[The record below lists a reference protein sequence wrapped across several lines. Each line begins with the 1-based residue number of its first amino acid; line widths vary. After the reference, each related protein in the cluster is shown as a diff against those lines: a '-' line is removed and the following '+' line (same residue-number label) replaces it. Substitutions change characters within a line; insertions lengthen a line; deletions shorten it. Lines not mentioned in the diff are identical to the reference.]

1 MVEFRKP
8 KFSFDDDSS
17 DRLTGSDD
25 NSKENVDSIVDGS
38 SNNHKFR
45 PIKLP
50 GSFVNDSGSVSEK
63 DSDVVVSS
71 ESSDNSSSSVSGS
84 FNPLLD
90 EDDENINNGNEDKD
104 RVSDNSD
111 STLNASFNDFVADDS
126 FDESNDTVDDS
137 WDSFDSEFFEDFI
150 GEDDSSV
157 SDDFD
162 NVDSVN
168 VNSSYV
174 GKSSGRDF
182 VINTDAVS
190 RGVQDRESFVGEDDS
205 DDEGEAFVGFNKIDK
220 GSEDSLS
227 SSVPVSS
234 SVGDSFNPLLD
245 EEDEVVPV
253 IGSGKKDS
261 VGDTIV
267 DSDDKISGA
276 RGAVVEGT
284 EFESL
289 LSDGDAE
296 RLGVFQESK
305 VAGRERSRAVNEK
318 LKKERERKDGAKRG
332 PRAID
337 SDFKRKP
344 VREVIVGD
352 DGVLSSDN
360 DSLVDEFGNSLSNDS
375 GSDSLGGSEISD
387 GVGSVGVD
395 SSAKSSVVD
404 GGSRERY
411 RYLSSDGRVNV
422 AELEFFKNLGGSRS
436 AVLGDDSLVSSL
448 RGGSDGLGESES
460 ERKSRVVLY
469 EQALRGKD
477 GLKRGSRSSFNSK
490 DRETLQF
497 LAMFRYATDAQLARM
512 FSCSVQTSY
521 NRLKKLRS
529 VGLVIDR
536 KIYGARPIWF
546 LTEPGLLLSGFD
558 LPRVTESKLTFS
570 MFPHQFTVNNT
581 AANLWGANVNV
592 LNLPDFPSRNRV
604 NDKGEKVF
612 GEELASELEIQSA
625 FGKIKM
631 FDKSDVYRPELMAE
645 IDKQFKAWERAGGS
659 EFGVSPEQVLGNEYM
674 WALMPPFN
682 IRLAYHVPDLIV
694 KRPRNAD
701 GSPESI
707 AVEIEINNKS
717 SQSYEKTLRA
727 YRDDNRLYKKV
738 VWVCKNV
745 GPARK
750 LEQVAK
756 EIGLWQEGRIDIVPV
771 ITENGVFKERDLWM
785 I

>member
-17 DRLTGSDD
+17 DRLIDSNN
-25 NSKENVDSIVDGS
+25 NSKEDTDSIVDGS

-63 DSDVVVSS
+63 DSDVFVSS

-90 EDDENINNGNEDKD
+90 EEDESINENESS
-104 RVSDNSD
+104 VSNNSD
-111 STLNASFNDFVADDS
+111 STLNVSFNDFVDDS

-150 GEDDSSV
+150 GEDGGSV
-157 SDDFD
+157 SDD
-162 NVDSVN
+162 VDSVN
-168 VNSSYV
+168 VNYSSV

-182 VINTDAVS
+182 VINTNAVS

-205 DDEGEAFVGFNKIDK
+205 DNEGEAFVGFNKIDEC
-220 GSEDSLS
+220 SEDSLS
-227 SSVPVSS
+227 TPVPLSSVVS
-234 SVGDSFNPLLD
+234 DSFNPLLD
-245 EEDEVVPV
+245 EEDEIVPV
-253 IGSGKKDS
+253 VGSGEKDS
-261 VGDTIV
+261 VGDAIV

-296 RLGVFQESK
+296 RLSVFQESK
-305 VAGRERSRAVNEK
+305 VAGREKSRAVNEK
-318 LKKERERKDGAKRG
+318 LKKERERKNGAKRG

-375 GSDSLGGSEISD
+375 GSDSLGVSEISD

>member
-17 DRLTGSDD
+17 DHLIDSNN
-25 NSKENVDSIVDGS
+25 NSKEDTDSIVDGS

-90 EDDENINNGNEDKD
+90 EEDENINENESS
-104 RVSDNSD
+104 VSNNSD
-111 STLNASFNDFVADDS
+111 STLNVSFNDFVDDS

-150 GEDDSSV
+150 GEDGGSV
-157 SDDFD
+157 SDD
-162 NVDSVN
+162 VDSVN
-168 VNSSYV
+168 VNYSSV

-205 DDEGEAFVGFNKIDK
+205 DDEGEAFVGFNKIDE

-227 SSVPVSS
+227 TPVPLSSVVS
-234 SVGDSFNPLLD
+234 DSFNPLLD
-245 EEDEVVPV
+245 EEDEIVPV
-253 IGSGKKDS
+253 IGSGEKDS

-296 RLGVFQESK
+296 RLSVFQESK
-305 VAGRERSRAVNEK
+305 VAGREKSRAVNEK
-318 LKKERERKDGAKRG
+318 LKKERERKNGAKRG

-375 GSDSLGGSEISD
+375 GSDSLGVSEISD

-395 SSAKSSVVD
+395 SSAKSSVV

-460 ERKSRVVLY
+460 ERKARVVLY

>member
-17 DRLTGSDD
+17 DHLIDSNN
-25 NSKENVDSIVDGS
+25 NSKEDTDSIVDGN

-90 EDDENINNGNEDKD
+90 EEDENINENESS
-104 RVSDNSD
+104 VSNNSD
-111 STLNASFNDFVADDS
+111 STLNVSFNDFVDDS

-150 GEDDSSV
+150 GEDGGSV
-157 SDDFD
+157 SDD
-162 NVDSVN
+162 VDSVN
-168 VNSSYV
+168 VNYSSV

-205 DDEGEAFVGFNKIDK
+205 DDEGEAFVGFNKIDE

-227 SSVPVSS
+227 TPVPLSSVVS
-234 SVGDSFNPLLD
+234 DSFNPLLD
-245 EEDEVVPV
+245 EEDEIVPV
-253 IGSGKKDS
+253 IGSGEKDS

-267 DSDDKISGA
+267 DSDGKISGA

-296 RLGVFQESK
+296 RLSVFQESK
-305 VAGRERSRAVNEK
+305 VAGREKSRAVNEK
-318 LKKERERKDGAKRG
+318 LKKERERKNGAKRG

-375 GSDSLGGSEISD
+375 GSDSLGVSEISD

-395 SSAKSSVVD
+395 SSAKSSVV

-460 ERKSRVVLY
+460 ERKARVVLY

>member
-25 NSKENVDSIVDGS
+25 NSKENVDSVVDGNS
-38 SNNHKFR
+38 GNHKFR

-111 STLNASFNDFVADDS
+111 STLNASFNDFVDDS

-205 DDEGEAFVGFNKIDK
+205 EGEGEAFVGFNKIDK

-227 SSVPVSS
+227 NSVPVSS

-261 VGDTIV
+261 VGDAIV

-289 LSDGDAE
+289 LSDDDAE
-296 RLGVFQESK
+296 RLSVFQESK
-305 VAGRERSRAVNEK
+305 VAGREKSRAVNEK
-318 LKKERERKDGAKRG
+318 LKKERERKNGAKRG

-375 GSDSLGGSEISD
+375 GSDSLGVSEISD

-395 SSAKSSVVD
+395 SSAKSSVV

-460 ERKSRVVLY
+460 ERKARVVLY

>member
-17 DRLTGSDD
+17 DHLIDSNN
-25 NSKENVDSIVDGS
+25 NSKEDTDSIVDGS

-90 EDDENINNGNEDKD
+90 EEDENINENESS
-104 RVSDNSD
+104 VSHNSD
-111 STLNASFNDFVADDS
+111 STLNVSFNDFVDDS

-150 GEDDSSV
+150 GEDGGSV
-157 SDDFD
+157 SDD
-162 NVDSVN
+162 VDSVN
-168 VNSSYV
+168 VNYSSV

-205 DDEGEAFVGFNKIDK
+205 DDEGEAFVGFNKIDE

-227 SSVPVSS
+227 TPVPLSSVVS
-234 SVGDSFNPLLD
+234 DSFNPLLD
-245 EEDEVVPV
+245 EEDEIVPV

-296 RLGVFQESK
+296 RLSVFQESK
-305 VAGRERSRAVNEK
+305 VAGREKSRAVNEK
-318 LKKERERKDGAKRG
+318 LKKERERKNGAKRG

-375 GSDSLGGSEISD
+375 GSDSLGVSEISD

-395 SSAKSSVVD
+395 SSAKSSVV

-460 ERKSRVVLY
+460 ERKARVVLY

>member
-17 DRLTGSDD
+17 DRLIDSNN
-25 NSKENVDSIVDGS
+25 NSKEDTDSIVDGN

-90 EDDENINNGNEDKD
+90 EEDENINENESS
-104 RVSDNSD
+104 VSHNSD
-111 STLNASFNDFVADDS
+111 STLNVSFNDFVDDDS

-150 GEDDSSV
+150 GEDGGSV
-157 SDDFD
+157 SDD
-162 NVDSVN
+162 VDSVN
-168 VNSSYV
+168 VNYSSV

-205 DDEGEAFVGFNKIDK
+205 DDEGEAFVGFNKIDE

-227 SSVPVSS
+227 TPVPLSSVVS
-234 SVGDSFNPLLD
+234 DSFNPLLD
-245 EEDEVVPV
+245 EEDEIVPV

-296 RLGVFQESK
+296 RLSVFQESK
-305 VAGRERSRAVNEK
+305 VAGREKSRAVNEK
-318 LKKERERKDGAKRG
+318 LKKERERKNGAKRG

-375 GSDSLGGSEISD
+375 GSDSLGVSEISD

-395 SSAKSSVVD
+395 SSAKSSVV

-460 ERKSRVVLY
+460 ERKARVVLY

>member
-17 DRLTGSDD
+17 DHLIDSNN
-25 NSKENVDSIVDGS
+25 NSKEDTDSIVDGN

-90 EDDENINNGNEDKD
+90 EEDENINENESS
-104 RVSDNSD
+104 VSNNSD
-111 STLNASFNDFVADDS
+111 STLNVSFNDFVDDS

-150 GEDDSSV
+150 GEDGGSV
-157 SDDFD
+157 SDD
-162 NVDSVN
+162 VDSVN
-168 VNSSYV
+168 VNYSSV

-205 DDEGEAFVGFNKIDK
+205 DDEGEAFVGFNKIDE

-227 SSVPVSS
+227 TPVPLSSVVS
-234 SVGDSFNPLLD
+234 DSFNPLLD
-245 EEDEVVPV
+245 EEDEIVPV
-253 IGSGKKDS
+253 IGSGEKDS

-267 DSDDKISGA
+267 DSDGKISGA

-296 RLGVFQESK
+296 RLSVFQESK
-305 VAGRERSRAVNEK
+305 VAGREKSRAVNEK
-318 LKKERERKDGAKRG
+318 LKKERERKNGAKRG

-375 GSDSLGGSEISD
+375 GSDSLGVSEISD

-395 SSAKSSVVD
+395 SSAKSSVV

-460 ERKSRVVLY
+460 ERKARVVLY

-592 LNLPDFPSRNRV
+592 LNLTDFPSRNRV